1 MHIGT
6 QGNRIILKNTKTL
19 NLNSNNNLIINS
31 YMLFIKGIQS
41 KPCMR
46 DNIIAIF

>member
-1 MHIGT
+1 MYIGT
-6 QGNRIILKNTKTL
+6 QGNRINTKTL

-41 KPCMR
+41 KACMR